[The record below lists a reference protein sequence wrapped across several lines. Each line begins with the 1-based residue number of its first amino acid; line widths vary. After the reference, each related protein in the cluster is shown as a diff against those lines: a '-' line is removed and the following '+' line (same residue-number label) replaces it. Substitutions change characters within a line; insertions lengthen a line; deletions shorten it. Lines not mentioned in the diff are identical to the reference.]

1 MSGSISTIKAS
12 TLKELEAKVLATI
25 KELKEEYGL
34 PHVRAGWDPERVI
47 KTTDGYQID
56 IWVGRWA
63 REDLL
68 EKYLRDKIN

>member
-34 PHVRAGWDPERVI
+34 PHVRAGWDPGRVI

-56 IWVGRWA
+56 I
-63 REDLL
+63 
-68 EKYLRDKIN
+68 